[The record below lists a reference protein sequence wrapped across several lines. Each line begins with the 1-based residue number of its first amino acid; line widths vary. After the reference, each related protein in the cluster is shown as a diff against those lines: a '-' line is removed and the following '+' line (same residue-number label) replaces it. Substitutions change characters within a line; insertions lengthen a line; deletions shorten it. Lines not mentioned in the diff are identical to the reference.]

1 VSLFQTVQDKIWTIN
16 KRQIDPIAPRYT
28 AITLENAAELHLTNF
43 DGDDSAPQVVE
54 VPLHPKN
61 AAVGSKAVTR
71 SSKVL
76 LEQDDAKL
84 IKEGEEV
91 RNAFANGTSPSLR
104 FILSC
109 CVVILM
115 KNRLW
120 LSYFNSMMTRL
131 FAKNNF

>member
-1 VSLFQTVQDKIWTIN
+1 
-16 KRQIDPIAPRYT
+16 
-28 AITLENAAELHLTNF
+28 LTNF

-91 RNAFANGTSPSLR
+91 RNSFANGTSPSR
-104 FILSC
+104 RCILSC

-115 KNRLW
+115 KTRLW
-120 LSYFNSMMTRL
+120 FTYFNSMMTRL